1 MNHYPSNLTDNQWQ
15 VIEKLLD
22 VQVRKSKY
30 SLRSIVN
37 NYTPPISHASLSKK
51 ESGQPFSFAA

>member
-1 MNHYPSNLTDNQWQ
+1 MQKNKEMNHHPSNLTDNQWQ

-22 VQVRKSKY
+22 VQARKRKY

-37 NYTPPISHASLSKK
+37 VVLMLNKIS
-51 ESGQPFSFAA
+51 